1 MIRQT
6 RLIHTEMNIYF
17 ETCVQTKQCECAG
30 TLLIGMLFMLRV
42 MGWRRMLGSSADGGF
57 VSRENDGRGWWG
69 EAECEYWRLDWK
81 LIKLATVLH
90 HSTTAPELSFKS
102 SPLQAA
108 ITEAYRS
115 SRWQGSAPNGSG
127 QRWRFH
133 VYVCEWVGVWERGLR
148 CLGAAQ
154 TLLWAAAVRTSA
166 VFPKHELKCR

>member
-115 SRWQGSAPNGSG
+115 SR
-127 QRWRFH
+127 
-133 VYVCEWVGVWERGLR
+133 
-148 CLGAAQ
+148 
-154 TLLWAAAVRTSA
+154 
-166 VFPKHELKCR
+166 